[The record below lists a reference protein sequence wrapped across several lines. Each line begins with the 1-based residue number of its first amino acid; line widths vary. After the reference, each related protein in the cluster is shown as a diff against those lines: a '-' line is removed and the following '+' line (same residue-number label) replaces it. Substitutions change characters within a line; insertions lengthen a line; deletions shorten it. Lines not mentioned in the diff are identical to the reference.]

1 MEAEP
6 LVFTLSSK
14 FNSPFA
20 MVSILVHGDGFEP
33 PVLAPEEVL
42 RYRQAHSPL
51 CHPCI
56 FNFWRRVQELNP
68 LTPSALTLTGFQDQR
83 LTVRPTLRW
92 RRRRDSNADSLFGIG
107 RLAPCWFNQFTHVSV
122 INSGATGGS
131 LTPQHLFLKQT
142 AIPIRPHSQLETRAL

>member
-1 MEAEP
+1 
-6 LVFTLSSK
+6 
-14 FNSPFA
+14 

-83 LTVRPTLRW
+83 LTVRPTLRC
-92 RRRRDSNADSLFGIG
+92 SLPRFGGDAATRTRIPFSG
-107 RLAPCWFNQFTHVSV
+107 LAGYHPAWLT
-122 INSGATGGS
+122 NSPTS
-131 LTPQHLFLKQT
+131 
-142 AIPIRPHSQLETRAL
+142 